1 MPMAGV
7 QGMVRSRPT
16 SDAHKDAIL
25 RSKIENR
32 LQNHFDGK
40 KRLSPSQLKA
50 GEILYARLR
59 PVLSAVEQTVT
70 DVRDS
75 LTEDQLLAQLC
86 AIFAAKPELY
96 RRVVEVQSAA
106 ALVHE
111 SGAMLS
117 EIQRSSLSEQGTA
130 AATQRGVPAARAPAH
145 EQAGVEPPKKNA

>member
-1 MPMAGV
+1 MAGV

-70 DVRDS
+70 DARDS

-96 RRVVEVQSAA
+96 KRVVEVQSAA

-130 AATQRGVPAARAPAH
+130 AATQRGVPAAPAPGP
-145 EQAGVEPPKKNA
+145 ERAGVEPPKKNA

>member
-1 MPMAGV
+1 MAGV

-70 DVRDS
+70 DARDS

-96 RRVVEVQSAA
+96 KRVVEVHSAA

-130 AATQRGVPAARAPAH
+130 AATQRGVPAAPAPGP
-145 EQAGVEPPKKNA
+145 ERVGVEPPKKNA

>member
-1 MPMAGV
+1 MAGV

-70 DVRDS
+70 DSRDS

-117 EIQRSSLSEQGTA
+117 DIQRDA
-130 AATQRGVPAARAPAH
+130 AITSDVARHNDTTKRGAPAPGP
-145 EQAGVEPPKKNA
+145 ERVGVEPPKKNA

>member
-1 MPMAGV
+1 
-7 QGMVRSRPT
+7 MVRSRPT

-70 DVRDS
+70 DARDS

-96 RRVVEVQSAA
+96 KRVVEVQSAA

-130 AATQRGVPAARAPAH
+130 AATQRGVPAAPAPGP
-145 EQAGVEPPKKNA
+145 ERVGVEPPKKNA

>member
-1 MPMAGV
+1 MAGV

-70 DVRDS
+70 DARDS

-96 RRVVEVQSAA
+96 KRVVEVQSAA

-130 AATQRGVPAARAPAH
+130 AATQRGVPAAPAPGP
-145 EQAGVEPPKKNA
+145 ERVGVEPPKKNA

>member
-1 MPMAGV
+1 MAARTSKV
-7 QGMVRSRPT
+7 EPT
-16 SDAHKDAIL
+16 DSWKG
-25 RSKIENR
+25 KIQASMLLNR
-32 LQNHFDGK
+32 LKAHGDGK
-40 KRLSPSQLKA
+40 VRLSGTQVKA
-50 GEILYARLR
+50 IEVILDRIT
-59 PVLSAVEQTVT
+59 PKLSAVEQTVT
-70 DVRDS
+70 DSRDS

-117 EIQRSSLSEQGTA
+117 EIQRDA
-130 AATQRGVPAARAPAH
+130 AITSDVARHNDTTKRGVPAAPAPAH